1 MFAVL
6 GMASNWASNGLVCE
20 GMVLSCQAPALV
32 RQLEVVA
39 VIAAVLLFPS
49 LVAQIVAE
57 PVARPVTKPL
67 ALTVATA
74 ALLLAHVTSRPVS
87 TVPVESFA
95 VAVNWVVAPTVRLAA
110 VGLTVTDATGTLL
123 SVTAAVSASVPPL

>member
-49 LVAQIVAE
+49 LVALIVAE
-57 PVARPVTKPL
+57 PVASPVTKPR

-74 ALLLAHVTSRPVS
+74 ALLRARVTPRPAS
-87 TVPVESFA
+87 TVPGDS
-95 VAVNWVVAPTVRLAA
+95 R
-110 VGLTVTDATGTLL
+110 
-123 SVTAAVSASVPPL
+123 AVSVHCRV